1 MTATTTPDQIRL
13 LMDVATRYYIDGA
26 NQSEIAEEIHAS
38 RPTVSRLLSQARQ
51 LGVVKIAIEHPFQR
65 TAELESRLSSRFG
78 LSRAWVCEP
87 GAHDDVITA
96 VAQRAAAVVPTVVER
111 DSVVGMSNGTTLAA
125 MVAAMPPARR
135 VDSCV
140 VQMIGSL
147 GQESLLIDSPDLCRR
162 LAEHFDGTCRV
173 MPVPLVVRTPRLAQ
187 AMRRETSVASTL
199 ALGSRPD
206 VAFVGV
212 GAIDDNGSGHIF
224 DGWMTPA
231 IHEQL
236 RASGAV
242 GHVLGHHFDARGH
255 HIESPLCARTISVPP
270 ERLRAIPMTIGV
282 AGGVSKAPAIA
293 GALAGGWLTGL
304 VTDAATAE
312 AVLSL

>member
-1 MTATTTPDQIRL
+1 MTVTATPDQIRL
-13 LMDVATRYYIDGA
+13 LMEVSRRYYIDGA
-26 NQSEIAEEIHAS
+26 NQSEIAQEIHAS

-65 TAELESRLSSRFG
+65 TSELESRLVSRFG
-78 LSRAWVCEP
+78 LTDAWVCEP
-87 GAHDDVITA
+87 GAHDDVVTA

-125 MVAAMPPARR
+125 MVAAMPSARR

-162 LAEHFDGTCRV
+162 LAEHFDGACRV
-173 MPVPLVVRTPRLAQ
+173 MPVPLVVRTPRLAT
-187 AMRRETSVASTL
+187 AMRRETSVAATL

-206 VAFVGV
+206 VAFVGI
-212 GAIDDNGSGHIF
+212 GACDDSGSGHIF
-224 DGWMTPA
+224 DGWMTTA
-231 IHEQL
+231 ITAEL
-236 RASGAV
+236 RAAGAV
-242 GHVLGHHFDARGH
+242 GHVLGHHFDLAGR
-255 HIESPLCARTISVPP
+255 HIESPLCARTIGVPP
-270 ERLRAIPMTIGV
+270 ERLRAIPTTIGV
-282 AGGVSKAPAIA
+282 AGGVAKATAIA

-312 AVLSL
+312 AVLAM